1 MRIIRRLTHVLVL
14 VLTLVV
20 GAAAAAIIVSQTAWF
35 KNWLRGYI
43 VAQANNYLNG
53 TLSIERLGGNLFYGI
68 EMENIGVSMD
78 GSQVVAVKDLGLDY
92 NVFQMLARGL
102 SVDSIRLDKPVV
114 YLRREGDTW
123 SLSRLVK
130 RQEQEADREGPARPI
145 SIDAIEL
152 TDGEVVI
159 DQPVGTSGVTVPK
172 RFEHLDAKLSFT
184 YEPVRYSIEITQLS
198 FRGQEP
204 ALAVN
209 ALSGGVAVKDDT
221 LFIEKL
227 ALRTAESSLLV
238 DGAVQHYL
246 SKPQF
251 NVQINSEQLSL
262 PEFAQIVPAL
272 AGVKLRPAF
281 EFALNGPM
289 DRLDVAMNVRS
300 SAGNLTGKVVADI
313 LAPGQSVTGDLS
325 VRRLDLAQILNDPKQ
340 KSDITANARLDIH
353 GEALANVDSLRGT
366 LALDA
371 PRVVAAGYAA
381 GPIHAKAR
389 IEGRKV
395 ALDGN
400 AAAYGATATVAG
412 NVTLPDMA
420 KDAVARTLAFDVN
433 GQLRRIDLRKMPRNL
448 NVPPAETDVNA
459 SYRAAGSVP
468 IGGAASPQSVRADL
482 TFQPTTVAGAT
493 IEGGSTAG
501 ATIHGNRD
509 APTHGA
515 E

>member
-1 MRIIRRLTHVLVL
+1 
-14 VLTLVV
+14 
-20 GAAAAAIIVSQTAWF
+20 
-35 KNWLRGYI
+35 
-43 VAQANNYLNG
+43 
-53 TLSIERLGGNLFYGI
+53 
-68 EMENIGVSMD
+68 MENIGVSMD

-130 RQEQEADREGPARPI
+130 KQEQEADREGPARPI

-251 NVQINSEQLSL
+251 NLQINSKQLSL

-272 AGVKLRPAF
+272 AGVKLQPAF

-300 SAGNLTGKVVADI
+300 SAGQVNGKVVAD
-313 LAPGQSVTGDLS
+313 LWRPDSRLTGDLS
-325 VRRLDLAQILNDPKQ
+325 RCAASISRRSHDPKQ
-340 KSDITANARLDIH
+340 KSDITRTPASTSTARPCPT
-353 GEALANVDSLRGT
+353 VDSLRGHAGRQT
-366 LALDA
+366 PARRRGRAMPRDRSRQGPHRGRRVALDA
-371 PRVVAAGYAA
+371 KWRRLRG
-381 GPIHAKAR
+381 
-389 IEGRKV
+389 
-395 ALDGN
+395 DGD
-400 AAAYGATATVAG
+400 GAG
-412 NVTLPDMA
+412 NVTLPDLA
-420 KDAVARTLAFDVN
+420 KDAPARTLAFDLN
-433 GQLRRIDLRKMPRNL
+433 GQLRHIELRKMPGNL
-448 NVPPAETDVNA
+448 DIRRPQTESTPRIARPVRCDRQRHRA
-459 SYRAAGSVP
+459 SAT
-468 IGGAASPQSVRADL
+468 VR
-482 TFQPTTVAGAT
+482 
-493 IEGGSTAG
+493 
-501 ATIHGNRD
+501 
-509 APTHGA
+509 
-515 E
+515 